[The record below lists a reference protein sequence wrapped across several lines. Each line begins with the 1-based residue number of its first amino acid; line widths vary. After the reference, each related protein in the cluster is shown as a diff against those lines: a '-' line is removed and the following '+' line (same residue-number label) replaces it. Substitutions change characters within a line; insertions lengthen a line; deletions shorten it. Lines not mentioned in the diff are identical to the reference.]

1 MRLLLIT
8 VAVSVLTYTNCQTS
22 DDVKSES
29 TLQENTA
36 IQESWEEIMAVHD
49 EIMPISMKLPPIW
62 EEIDTILNDVN
73 EAEAIELKALSEELK
88 KVHKDMYDW
97 MEDARLIK
105 ERITNAS
112 ESELEAV
119 VEKEIS
125 RIEKIKKETNEAFET
140 ANKRL
145 NTEE

>member
-29 TLQENTA
+29 TVQENTA
-36 IQESWEEIMAVHD
+36 IQESWEEVMAVHD

-125 RIEKIKKETNEAFET
+125 RIKKIKKETNEAFET

>member
-1 MRLLLIT
+1 MRLLLIA

-29 TLQENTA
+29 TVQESTA
-36 IQESWEEIMAVHD
+36 IQENWDEIMAVHD

-62 EEIDTILNDVN
+62 EEIDTLLNDAN
-73 EAEAIELKALSEELK
+73 EAEAIELKVLSADLK
-88 KVHKDMYDW
+88 KAHKDMYDW

-119 VEKEIS
+119 VEKEKL
-125 RIEKIKKETNEAFET
+125 RIEQIKKETNEAFET
-140 ANKRL
+140 AKKRL
-145 NTEE
+145 KTEE